1 MFTPARRF
9 STAAKVYPSYLPH
22 LPHSRRMP
30 FRWFKPLAALVAVGL
45 GVRTYAV
52 NARERRTIAAAHDI
66 ERHNEE
72 RRRQH
77 NLMEVYGSRDSLEDL
92 ENAIRFYEKK

>member
-1 MFTPARRF
+1 LEIIILT
-9 STAAKVYPSYLPH
+9 LP
-22 LPHSRRMP
+22 R
-30 FRWFKPLAALVAVGL
+30 FKPLAALVAVGL

-52 NARERRTIAAAHDI
+52 HARERKTIAAAQES
-66 ERHNEE
+66 ERQHEE

>member
-22 LPHSRRMP
+22 IPHSRRMPMP

-45 GVRTYAV
+45 GARAYAV
-52 NARERRTIAAAHDI
+52 NARDRRTIAAAH
-66 ERHNEE
+66 ESEQE
-72 RRRQH
+72 RRRQQ
-77 NLMEVYGSRDSLEDL
+77 NLMDVYGSRDSLEDL